1 MHMVANL
8 QLAGVPPL
16 ATPTL
21 QAAQNPRLWHTSMPR
36 CPTHLHAD
44 TMGVSDYTKSA
55 LGLMWGAGWLSI
67 AYSCWAAVLPPV
79 LVLRW
84 VGVPR

>member
-1 MHMVANL
+1 
-8 QLAGVPPL
+8 
-16 ATPTL
+16 
-21 QAAQNPRLWHTSMPR
+21 
-36 CPTHLHAD
+36 
-44 TMGVSDYTKSA
+44 MGVSDYTKSA